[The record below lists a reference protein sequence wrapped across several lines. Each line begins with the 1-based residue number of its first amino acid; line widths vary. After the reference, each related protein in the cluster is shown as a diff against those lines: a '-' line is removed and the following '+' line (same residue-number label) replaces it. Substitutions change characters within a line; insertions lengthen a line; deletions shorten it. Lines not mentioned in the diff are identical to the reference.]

1 MKNTVIALALMVAI
15 VKLGLQYGILDA
27 PNAPSPISVNAP
39 TEASIKEEVKNEQDN
54 KKVQRAIASA
64 RQVYR
69 RLGCRAD
76 YSAET
81 GRISIE
87 FGLSPRLLAGL
98 VFVES
103 SCNPNAKDGRGS
115 IGLTQVNSKVW
126 GNKANLHDPETNLK
140 LGARILAGYIARFG
154 LVEGLHHYNG
164 YSDVHEH
171 VYVNKVLTAAGF
183 AASIPKG

>member
-1 MKNTVIALALMVAI
+1 LTGVILGYLIGFALSIPLVWIATEPP
-15 VKLGLQYGILDA
+15 A
-27 PNAPSPISVNAP
+27 PVPVSVRPI
-39 TEASIKEEVKNEQDN
+39 TEAQIKEDVKHEQDR

-64 RQVYR
+64 RQAYR

-87 FGLSPRLLAGL
+87 FGLSPRLLAAL

-103 SCNPNAKDGRGS
+103 SCNPLAKDGHGS

-126 GNKANLHDPETNLK
+126 GHKKDLTNPQVNLRI
-140 LGARILAGYIARFG
+140 GASILVSYVRRFG

-164 YSDVHEH
+164 YSDQHAH
-171 VYVNKVLTAAGF
+171 TYVNKVLTAAGLVV
-183 AASIPKG
+183 SIPKG